1 MSLEEHMGAKFS
13 VCEVRWERYPRVAES
28 AHPRAWLTWQC
39 TRGLAA
45 NTLEAYGRGLDR
57 YLLFLAGRGLTIESA
72 TRLDIAAYVRDFLSP
87 GSIGSDSQRTDTH
100 APLANATLQQRVTV
114 IRLFHDYLVEE
125 GLRERNP
132 VRQSALGVRGLV
144 PRFRK
149 LPWIPNDE
157 QWQTILHAARREPLR
172 NRVMLAM
179 SYDCALRREELCN
192 LETGDID
199 PARRMVRI
207 RAENT
212 KGRRERLVPYS
223 EPTGELYARYL
234 GHRRQISRDR
244 GKLFLSESRRNS
256 GQPLTIWTWS
266 KRVAELA
273 DRSGVEQFTTH
284 TPRHLCLTDL
294 ARTNWDI
301 HEIATFAGHRSIQT
315 TLLYIHLSGR
325 ELAAKLTQGM
335 AEIHAGRVRLT
346 AEMFR

>member
-1 MSLEEHMGAKFS
+1 MSLEEHMGAKFP
-13 VCEVRWERYPRVAES
+13 VCDVRWERYPRVAES

-39 TRGLAA
+39 NRGLAA
-45 NTLEAYGRGLDR
+45 NTLEAYGRGLER
-57 YLLFLAGRGLTIESA
+57 YLLFLAGRGLTIEAA
-72 TRLDIAAYVRDFLSP
+72 TRLDVAAYVRDLLSP
-87 GSIGSDSQRTDTH
+87 GPTAHDSPRTDTH
-100 APLANATLQQRVTV
+100 DPLANATLQQRVTV
-114 IRLFHDYLVEE
+114 IRLFYDYLVEE
-125 GLRERNP
+125 GVRERNP
-132 VRQSALGVRGLV
+132 VRQSALGVGSLV

-157 QWQTILHAARREPLR
+157 QWQAVLEAARRETLR

-199 PARRMVRI
+199 PAHRMVRI

-212 KGRRERLVPYS
+212 KGRRERVVPYS
-223 EPTGELYARYL
+223 EPTSELYARYL

-244 GKLFLSESRRNS
+244 GKLFLSESHRNL
-256 GQPLTIWTWS
+256 GQPLPIWTWS

-325 ELAAKLTQGM
+325 ELAAKLAQGM

>member
-1 MSLEEHMGAKFS
+1 MTFRLLQEAECHWRNIWAQSFRCAKS
-13 VCEVRWERYPRVAES
+13 DGKDIRELQRALTPER
-28 AHPRAWLTWQC
+28 LTWQC
-39 TRGLAA
+39 NRGLAA
-45 NTLEAYGRGLDR
+45 NTLEAYGRGLER

-72 TRLDIAAYVRDFLSP
+72 TRLDIAAYVRDLLSP
-87 GSIGSDSQRTDTH
+87 GPIANDSQRTDTH
-100 APLANATLQQRVTV
+100 DSQ
-114 IRLFHDYLVEE
+114 
-125 GLRERNP
+125 
-132 VRQSALGVRGLV
+132 
-144 PRFRK
+144 

-157 QWQTILHAARREPLR
+157 QWQAVLRAARREPLR

-192 LETGDID
+192 LETDDID
-199 PARRMVRI
+199 PAHRTLRI

-212 KGRRERLVPYS
+212 KGRRERVVPYS
-223 EPTGELYARYL
+223 EPTSELYARYL
-234 GHRRQISRDR
+234 GRRRQMSRDR
-244 GKLFLSESRRNS
+244 GKLFLSESHRNL

-266 KRVAELA
+266 KRIAELA

-325 ELAAKLTQGM
+325 ELAAKLANGM
-335 AEIHAGRVRLT
+335 AEIHASRMRLT
-346 AEMFR
+346 AELFG

>member
-1 MSLEEHMGAKFS
+1 
-13 VCEVRWERYPRVAES
+13 
-28 AHPRAWLTWQC
+28 
-39 TRGLAA
+39 
-45 NTLEAYGRGLDR
+45 
-57 YLLFLAGRGLTIESA
+57 
-72 TRLDIAAYVRDFLSP
+72 
-87 GSIGSDSQRTDTH
+87 
-100 APLANATLQQRVTV
+100 V
-114 IRLFHDYLVEE
+114 IRLFYDYLVEE
-125 GLRERNP
+125 GARERNP
-132 VRQSALGVRGLV
+132 VRQSALGVGSLV

-157 QWQTILHAARREPLR
+157 QWQAILEAARREPLR

-199 PARRMVRI
+199 PAHHMVRI

-212 KGRRERLVPYS
+212 KGRRERVVPYS
-223 EPTGELYARYL
+223 QPTSELYALYL

-244 GKLFLSESRRNS
+244 GKLFLSESHRNS

-266 KRVAELA
+266 KRVADLA

-325 ELAAKLTQGM
+325 ELAAKLAQGM
-335 AEIHAGRVRLT
+335 AEIHAGRVRLA
-346 AEMFR
+346 AEMLR